1 MKVLVTNDDGYTAIG
16 IKKLVEKIKGKYEE
30 IVVIA
35 PKTQKSATSHSII
48 LKGGIEFKQ
57 VDDIVEGIK
66 TYYCDGNPADCV
78 SFARCVLKY
87 PYDLVISGCNN
98 GINLGYDVIYSGTV
112 AGAADALINGKKGL
126 AISCKVG
133 DFDSLD
139 NLDMALE
146 FINDNKLFDK
156 CDLINVNLV
165 KDARGVKLT
174 HVGKTVYG
182 AYYDLGEDGLYYP
195 KMGEVYA
202 DENNTKESDWSAF
215 SASFISVTPL
225 TIDMTDYKVYKEYKN
240 N

>member
-30 IVVIA
+30 IIVIA

-146 FINDNKLFDK
+146 FISDNKLFDK

-165 KDARGVKLT
+165 KEAILNYIDFFEFYFMNRKHEDT
-174 HVGKTVYG
+174 H
-182 AYYDLGEDGLYYP
+182 
-195 KMGEVYA
+195 
-202 DENNTKESDWSAF
+202 
-215 SASFISVTPL
+215 
-225 TIDMTDYKVYKEYKN
+225 YKEKLKGLLPYIDEIATQIEKDETTKQKTFIN
-240 N
+240 

>member
-98 GINLGYDVIYSGTV
+98 GINLGRPSILQKRQISNILKCCPT
-112 AGAADALINGKKGL
+112 
-126 AISCKVG
+126 ISCHITATA
-133 DFDSLD
+133 FCSL
-139 NLDMALE
+139 
-146 FINDNKLFDK
+146 KK
-156 CDLINVNLV
+156 
-165 KDARGVKLT
+165 
-174 HVGKTVYG
+174 
-182 AYYDLGEDGLYYP
+182 
-195 KMGEVYA
+195 
-202 DENNTKESDWSAF
+202 
-215 SASFISVTPL
+215 
-225 TIDMTDYKVYKEYKN
+225 
-240 N
+240 